1 MMFIMTII
9 INRQAGTREYMQ
21 HNHALAGLKVRE
33 MVQAQEDNIDHDD
46 GDDDD
51 DDDDNRTT
59 IINDDEEAKE
69 EGVQR
74 GLRCCCACVFYMFS
88 LCVCA
93 CCCC

>member
-9 INRQAGTREYMQ
+9 INRQPGTREYMQ

-33 MVQAQEDNIDHDD
+33 MVQAQEDNIDDDDDDD
-46 GDDDD
+46 GDED

-69 EGVQR
+69 EG
-74 GLRCCCACVFYMFS
+74 
-88 LCVCA
+88 
-93 CCCC
+93 